1 MASLNHDI
9 VKNRDRGRQA
19 GFSLVEALVALA
31 ILALVLLMGLG
42 LVWQQRRVLV
52 RLEAREAAD
61 AALAE
66 ALEVFRSGAMP
77 PVSGAVPVTA
87 PAGRAEGLRVTALV
101 SPAEPP
107 PDLYRARLVAR
118 YRVAG
123 EEVTRTVETQLW
135 RPDLVR
141 LE

>member
-1 MASLNHDI
+1 MDEDH
-9 VKNRDRGRQA
+9 GPQA
-19 GFSLVEALVALA
+19 GFSLIEALVALA
-31 ILALVLLMGLG
+31 ILALVLLLGLG

-66 ALEVFRSGAMP
+66 ALEVLRSGAAP
-77 PVSGAVPVTA
+77 PVSGAVPVTT
-87 PAGRAEGLRVTALV
+87 PAGSAEGLRVLV
-101 SPAEPP
+101 LVHRSEPP
-107 PDLYRARLVAR
+107 PDLFRARLVAR

-123 EEVTRTVETQLW
+123 RDVTRTVETQLW

>member
-1 MASLNHDI
+1 
-9 VKNRDRGRQA
+9 VERDRRS
-19 GFSLVEALVALA
+19 GFSLIEALVALA
-31 ILALVLLMGLG
+31 VLALILLMGLG

-52 RLEAREAAD
+52 RVEAREAAD

-66 ALEVFRSGAMP
+66 ALEVLRSGAAP
-77 PVSGAVPVTA
+77 PVSGTLPVTA
-87 PAGRAEGLRVTALV
+87 PAGPAEGLRVTVLV
-101 SPAEPP
+101 TSAEPP
-107 PDLYRARLVAR
+107 PDLYRARVVAR

-123 EEVTRTVETQLW
+123 EAVTRTIETQLW